1 MSSAPKR
8 VALAPASPY
17 AGAQQFLQEHV
28 PTLADRAW
36 ARICASE
43 ADYGDSYLRTP
54 RSKLVA
60 ELEEELADAAA
71 WAALIAERL
80 DRDPDMAAGSAR
92 DRATALLAAIATASA
107 KTDALAAQLRPLIVE
122 AA

>member
-1 MSSAPKR
+1 MSATPKR
-8 VALAPASPY
+8 VAPAPASPY

-80 DRDPDMAAGSAR
+80 DRDPDMAGSAR

-107 KTDALAAQLRPLIVE
+107 KTDALAAQLLPLIVE